1 MTAGPAADEQGMTV
15 AARLRNVEQMLADVE
30 AVLQKRD
37 APARTL
43 RAVRTAHEDVRRAG
57 ALIAGRS

>member
-1 MTAGPAADEQGMTV
+1 LTAAPADDAQGTTV
-15 AARLRNVEQMLADVE
+15 AERLQNVERMLADVE

-43 RAVRTAHEDVRRAG
+43 KAVRTAHEDVRRAG
-57 ALIAGRS
+57 TLLDQR

>member
-1 MTAGPAADEQGMTV
+1 MTVEPADEAQITTV
-15 AARLRNVEQMLADVE
+15 AERLRNVERMLVDVE

-43 RAVRTAHEDVRRAG
+43 KAVRTAHEDVRRAG
-57 ALIAGRS
+57 ALLDQR